1 MKDKTNVVDAVLK
14 AVNTLKTRRATADTT
29 FQEISDYILLNKGD
43 FTRTTSPGDRRDRRV
58 FDSTAVQ
65 ANEQLASIIHGGI
78 TDPTARWFNLRSPE
92 EFISNIYSFKV
103 WLEQVHKIMMGVFT
117 KSESGFQQ
125 QNHETILNLTGYGT
139 GIMWVIDEKDKGI
152 SFSSRHLAEIYIA
165 ENSKGF
171 VDTVYRKFKF
181 TARQAAQEENWEL
194 GDKIKQAVEKDPHKE
209 FNFTHCVMPKE
220 DYEREHGEAPIK
232 NSNFKYVSIYVSE
245 EDKKLVEFSGFHEL
259 PFLVPRWEKLVG
271 ETYGRSPSWNA
282 LSDILMVN
290 IMSEVTIK
298 ASQKQVDPPLLM
310 ADDGVIAPL
319 QTFPGGINIGGV
331 NDEGRQLIQ
340 PLITG
345 IRLDIGLEMMEQ
357 RRESIRSAYFVD
369 QFMNRK
375 GVQPL
380 TATESN
386 NIQENRLRLIGPQ
399 IRRIEDEYLSPLINR
414 VFSIL
419 KRKGAFPPLPDDIIQ
434 LGITEVD
441 LDIEYVSPLAFTQRS
456 GQLLAYNRFFANAG
470 TFVELDP
477 STLQNFDRDFIVR
490 DAAELSGIPAKAM
503 RPVEDVAAERQAQA
517 QAQQQQEIMATVAG
531 GAEVAANLSKAGIP
545 IGEGQ

>member
-1 MKDKTNVVDAVLK
+1 MKNKNDIASAIIKSADS
-14 AVNTLKTRRATADTT
+14 LKTRRATTDTT

-43 FTRTTSPGDRRDRRV
+43 FIRTTNPGDRRDRRV

-65 ANEQLASIIHGGI
+65 ANEQLASILHGGL
-78 TDPTARWFNLRSPE
+78 TDPTTRWFNLRFDDE
-92 EFISNIYSFKV
+92 LISNIHSFKL
-103 WLEQVHKIMMGVFT
+103 WLEQVHKIMMKVFT
-117 KSESGFQQ
+117 RSESGFQQ
-125 QNHETILNLTGYGT
+125 QNHETFLNLTGYGT
-139 GIMWVIDEKDKGI
+139 GAMWVIDEKDKGI
-152 SFSSRHLAEIYIA
+152 SFSSRHLAEIYIE

-171 VDTVYRKFKF
+171 VDTVYREFNF
-181 TARQAAQEENWEL
+181 TARQAAQEWGVENL
-194 GDKIKQAVEKDPHKE
+194 GTKIQTSLKKEPHKE
-209 FNFTHCVMPKE
+209 FKFVHCVMPKE
-220 DYEREHGEAPIK
+220 DYEREHGEADLNNP
-232 NSNFKYVSIYVSE
+232 NFKYVSIYVST
-245 EDKKLVEFSGFHEL
+245 EDKKIVEFSGFHEM
-259 PFLVPRWEKLVG
+259 PFLIPRWEKLVG

-345 IRLDIGLEMMEQ
+345 IRLDIGLDMMEQ
-357 RRESIRSAYFVD
+357 RRQSIRSAYFVD
-369 QFMNRK
+369 QFMDKR
-375 GVQPL
+375 GIQPR
-380 TATESN
+380 TATEVN
-386 NIQENRLRLIGPQ
+386 DEREKRLRLIGPQ
-399 IRRIEDEYLSPLINR
+399 IRRIEDEYLSPLIDR
-414 VFSIL
+414 VFNIL
-419 KRKGAFPPLPDDIIQ
+419 KRKGAFPPLPKEVLN
-434 LGITEVD
+434 LGIKEVD

-470 TFVELDP
+470 TFVELNP
-477 STLQNFDRDFIVR
+477 STLENFDTDFIVR

-503 RPVEDVAAERQAQA
+503 IPAGEVEAGRQAQA
-517 QAQQQQEIMATVAG
+517 QAQQQQELMGTIAG

-545 IGEGQ
+545 LGE